1 MLAGANLLELRPGRK
16 SHGVTQQTGEH
27 VVSQRIDQFC
37 ENLRLKLTNIDSG
50 LDGLKAK
57 IDGKAQHAEQEVR
70 SHLEKVQRRIE
81 QGRAKVL
88 VAQTEVTN
96 WAEDR
101 KTATADKIAEW
112 KAKRETSK
120 LQNRADQAER
130 YAAAAIDVALAAVD
144 DAEQAALEAW
154 LARQDANSAQAQKAS
169 DQVR

>member
-1 MLAGANLLELRPGRK
+1 MLAGANLLELRPGRE
-16 SHGVTQQTGEH
+16 SDGVTQQTGEH

-50 LDGLKAK
+50 LHGLKAK
-57 IDGKAQHAEQEVR
+57 IDGKAQQAEQEVR

-112 KAKRETSK
+112 KAK
-120 LQNRADQAER
+120 
-130 YAAAAIDVALAAVD
+130 
-144 DAEQAALEAW
+144 
-154 LARQDANSAQAQKAS
+154 
-169 DQVR
+169 

>member
-1 MLAGANLLELRPGRK
+1 M
-16 SHGVTQQTGEH
+16 
-27 VVSQRIDQFC
+27 SQRIDQFC

-70 SHLEKVQRRIE
+70 SHLDKVQRRIE

-88 VAQTEVTN
+88 VAQVEVKS
-96 WAEDR
+96 WVDDR

-112 KAKRETSK
+112 RANRETSK

-130 YAAAAIDVALAAVD
+130 YAAAAMDVALAAVD
-144 DAEQAALEAW
+144 DAERATLEAW
-154 LARQDANSAQAQKAS
+154 LARQDANSAPAKKAS
-169 DQVR
+169 EALR